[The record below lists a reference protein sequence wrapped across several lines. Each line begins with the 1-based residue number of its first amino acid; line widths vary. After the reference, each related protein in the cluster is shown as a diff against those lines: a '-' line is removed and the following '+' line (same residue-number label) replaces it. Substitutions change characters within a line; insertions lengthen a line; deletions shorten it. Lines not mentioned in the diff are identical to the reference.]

1 MSEASIYIRRMEPG
15 DEERVCRLV
24 RQVFNGFV
32 APLYKQEGVEEFLRY
47 ADPDLMAKRAQNNHL
62 VLIAEANGELI
73 VAIEMR
79 DFNHISL
86 LFVAREKQHQGI
98 GRQLLQEALKIA
110 RRNEPGLSEVD
121 VHSSPNA
128 VNAYERLG
136 FQAIGPEKLE
146 NGISFIPMRMRM
158 ENVEDG

>member
-1 MSEASIYIRRMEPG
+1 
-15 DEERVCRLV
+15 
-24 RQVFNGFV
+24 
-32 APLYKQEGVEEFLRY
+32 
-47 ADPDLMAKRAQNNHL
+47 
-62 VLIAEANGELI
+62 
-73 VAIEMR
+73 MR